1 MSDPEQEAQET
12 GHKPRQVDLE
22 GEPTEVAEGYIVI
35 GREVEGLAKRCLE
48 IAHHIPQFDHVED
61 EDIQAVKA
69 LHEKRGPKKSKAKEA
84 IHTYAE
90 CISPRSVF
98 QHIANAQG
106 AKLGPY
112 VIVFY
117 PPFFKQSRDEQEHT
131 IIHELKHI
139 KETKKGVHPH
149 WGFGD
154 NEVDALHKL
163 IKK

>member
-1 MSDPEQEAQET
+1 M
-12 GHKPRQVDLE
+12 DLE
-22 GEPTEVAEGYIVI
+22 GEPTEVAEGYIVV
-35 GREVEGLAKRCLE
+35 GREPDGLAKRCLE
-48 IAHHIPQFDHVED
+48 IAHRIPQFEHIED
-61 EDIQAVKA
+61 GDIQAVKA
-69 LHEKRGPKKSKAKEA
+69 LHEKRGPKKKGKEA
-84 IHTYAE
+84 IHTFAE

-98 QHIANAQG
+98 QYVAQAQG

-117 PPFFKQSRDEQEHT
+117 PPFFKQSKDDQEHT

-154 NEVDALHKL
+154 NEVDTLHRSMK
-163 IKK
+163 